1 VPPFRLHPVLVLLL
15 VALGVWHVWWV
26 RDQPRAAVRRAAVGW
41 LVLASVVLWP
51 VGDLAASVSLSVATL
66 QRLVIMLLVAPLLVM
81 SVSTGRL
88 VALTRPEWVDVVT
101 RRLAHPAVSMVVV
114 TVVGTLTL
122 SSPVVDAGARS
133 TLVRG
138 VTLVAVL
145 SCGVIL
151 WIPALG
157 VMPGA
162 KRLSPVGRAG
172 FIFVSS
178 LVVTSL
184 SLVWIFARH
193 SLYPGLRDQQALLHM
208 TPLLDQQLAGFV
220 AKLGSYIPMWAV
232 AFTIFSRAEDAGIAV
247 EETPLHW
254 ADVERQLLR
263 VHRGESRARRRAHHD
278 GEGPLGRR
286 VE

>member
-1 VPPFRLHPVLVLLL
+1 MPPFRLHPVLLAVLI
-15 VALGVWHVWWV
+15 VLGGWHVWTT
-26 RDQPRAAVRRAAVGW
+26 RGRRPRARVLAGW
-41 LVLASVVLWP
+41 LVLAVVVLWP

-81 SVSTGRL
+81 SVATSRL
-88 VALTRPEWVDVVT
+88 VAWTRPEPIDVVT
-101 RRLAHPAVSMVVV
+101 RRLAHPAVSMAIV

-122 SSPVVDAGARS
+122 STPVVDEGARS
-133 TLVRG
+133 NLVRAL
-138 VTLVAVL
+138 TLVAVL
-145 SCGVIL
+145 ACGVLL

-172 FIFVSS
+172 FIFVAS

-184 SLVWIFARH
+184 SFVWIFARH
-193 SLYPGLRDQQALLHM
+193 SLYPALHGQESLLHM

-220 AKLGSYIPMWAV
+220 AKLGAYLPMWAV
-232 AFTIFSRAEDAGIAV
+232 AFTIFSRADDAGVPV
-247 EETPLHW
+247 EESPLHW

-263 VHRGESRARRRAHHD
+263 ADRREARSLRRARSGGKGTR
-278 GEGPLGRR
+278 E
-286 VE
+286 